1 MFKNALCDAV
11 KNVAEEKAMELE
23 NINSKQQKE
32 HNMFLNSFST
42 EIEYQRELEIEIEK
56 LQNILDMPYNVE
68 GKARDANLNGMK
80 LLHGVVEKVEKL
92 QTELSHLQ
100 EENKKLLNDV
110 LAKTSHLEELQKDMS
125 VLCSEKESIKEEAA
139 AGIKKVSNLQ
149 QEIFQ
154 LQEEMSAM
162 QMKLE
167 DGMERKSNLE
177 SDLKSLQQS
186 SASSASAQFALDDEC
201 Q

>member
-1 MFKNALCDAV
+1 
-11 KNVAEEKAMELE
+11 
-23 NINSKQQKE
+23 
-32 HNMFLNSFST
+32 
-42 EIEYQRELEIEIEK
+42 
-56 LQNILDMPYNVE
+56 
-68 GKARDANLNGMK
+68 
-80 LLHGVVEKVEKL
+80 
-92 QTELSHLQ
+92 
-100 EENKKLLNDV
+100 
-110 LAKTSHLEELQKDMS
+110 MS

-167 DGMERKSNLE
+167 DGMERESNPE

>member
-1 MFKNALCDAV
+1 
-11 KNVAEEKAMELE
+11 
-23 NINSKQQKE
+23 
-32 HNMFLNSFST
+32 
-42 EIEYQRELEIEIEK
+42 
-56 LQNILDMPYNVE
+56 
-68 GKARDANLNGMK
+68 
-80 LLHGVVEKVEKL
+80 
-92 QTELSHLQ
+92 
-100 EENKKLLNDV
+100 
-110 LAKTSHLEELQKDMS
+110 MS
-125 VLCSEKESIKEEAA
+125 VLCSEKESIKEEVA

-167 DGMERKSNLE
+167 DGMERESNLE

-186 SASSASAQFALDDEC
+186 SASSASARFALDDEC